1 MVDTYKSIK
10 LLTNQAPAAAAFL
23 DVDFA
28 NLPEAMVMLIKSKK
42 IITYT
47 FSIFSIIVRILPLA
61 ERLRLGGSE
70 GMALQKIFR
79 L

>member
-10 LLTNQAPAAAAFL
+10 LLTNQAPAAVPFL

-47 FSIFSIIVRILPLA
+47 FSIFSIIVHILPLA